1 VRQKNGGRPSEIRNR
16 HDDLGQLLTQAETM
30 ASTHGLAE
38 IAAYGTSKASAW
50 PKTGHTDAKTLL
62 RH

>member
-1 VRQKNGGRPSEIRNR
+1 
-16 HDDLGQLLTQAETM
+16 M